1 MAVTEPDQT
10 VLRHK
15 LAAGREDAVGGR
27 PGARS
32 ALRALRLAIA
42 RAAEDVLELRLSVI
56 GATQWRGAADGL
68 HRRIGG
74 NRLLIMLNGP
84 DGATGAVALDPGL
97 VTALIQHQTMG
108 RVIGGDAPERIFTA
122 TDAALAEPLI
132 AAVMSRVPDLADD
145 DLDRACFTGFRPG
158 VWIGDFESLALALEG
173 CECRLFDM
181 KLDLAGGAGQGALS
195 LVLPDADARQ
205 DLEAAD
211 KDRADMADAL
221 GAARADLTAV
231 LCRMRMP
238 LDALGR
244 LAPGDLLPLAGYR
257 LDRTGLYGIDGRMIA
272 SGRLGQAGGA
282 RAIRIGA
289 LSMQGAEPVPYSRG
303 SVGVSGVHP
312 DMPVSVPV
320 AEVLPPDT
328 SQHEVVADSGPA
340 SKAPVR
346 DDVDT
351 LAGLSPEDAV
361 REITQ
366 LAGLPPP
373 ETELS

>member
-1 MAVTEPDQT
+1 MTATEPDQT

-15 LAAGREDAVGGR
+15 LAAGREDAGGGR

-42 RAAEDVLELRLSVI
+42 RAAENVLDLRLSVI
-56 GATQWRGAADGL
+56 GATQWRGTADGL
-68 HRRIGG
+68 GRRLGG
-74 NRLLIMLNGP
+74 NRLLIMLDGP
-84 DGATGAVALDPGL
+84 DEATGAVALDPGL

-108 RVIGGDAPERIFTA
+108 RVIGGDVPERIFTA

-132 AAVMSRVPDLADD
+132 AAVMSCVPDLADD

-158 VWIGDFESLALALEG
+158 IWIEDFESLALALEG

-205 DLEAAD
+205 GSETAD
-211 KDRADMADAL
+211 KDRADMAEAL

-257 LDRTGLYGIDGRMIA
+257 LDRTGLYGIDGRMVA

-289 LSMQGAEPVPYSRG
+289 LSMHDAEPVPYG
-303 SVGVSGVHP
+303 PGNIGTPGMHP

-320 AEVLPPDT
+320 TEVLPPDA
-328 SQHEVVADSGPA
+328 SQDEAFADSGSA

-346 DDVDT
+346 DNVDT
-351 LAGLSPEDAV
+351 LADLSPEDAV
-361 REITQ
+361 REITH
-366 LAGLPPP
+366 LAGLPSP